1 MNEGQQKFMN
11 FIMDN
16 AKEESK
22 LQAHGLLIES
32 FSKQADGTF
41 DEEYLC
47 NFIPRMLELIKPEN
61 VDAVKNVMMNYKGSK

>member
-22 LQAHGLLIES
+22 LQAHGLLVER

-41 DEEYLC
+41 DSEYLED
-47 NFIPRMLELIKPEN
+47 FIPRILELIKPES
-61 VDAVKNVMMNYKGSK
+61 VEEVKNIMMNYKKK

>member
-11 FIMDN
+11 FIMNN

-22 LQAHGLLIES
+22 LQAHGLLVES

-41 DEEYLC
+41 DSEYLED
-47 NFIPRMLELIKPEN
+47 FIPRILELIKPES
-61 VDAVKNVMMNYKGSK
+61 VEEVKNVMMNYKNK

>member
-22 LQAHGLLIES
+22 LQAHGLLVES
-32 FSKQADGTF
+32 FQNKQM
-41 DEEYLC
+41 EH
-47 NFIPRMLELIKPEN
+47 LIQN
-61 VDAVKNVMMNYKGSK
+61 I

>member
-22 LQAHGLLIES
+22 LQAHGLLAER

-41 DEEYLC
+41 DSEYLED
-47 NFIPRMLELIKPEN
+47 FIPRILELIKPES
-61 VDAVKNVMMNYKGSK
+61 VEEVKNIMMNYKKK

>member
-22 LQAHGLLIES
+22 LQAHGLLVES
-32 FSKQADGTF
+32 FSKQEDGTF
-41 DEEYLC
+41 NKEYLEE
-47 NFIPRMLELIKPEN
+47 FIPRMLELIKPECVEN
-61 VDAVKNVMMNYKGSK
+61 VKNIIMKFRAEC